1 MVYHSTPVHPPIKQL
16 LNMSRPGK
24 AFSLIVTLL
33 FLLQAGAAI
42 AQVTPAAGQAPKV
55 VTSIKP
61 LQLIVSAITDGITTP
76 ELLIPANQS
85 YHHYTLRPSAVRTIN
100 QADLVVWVGPALETY
115 LSTLLGR
122 TETTGST
129 VRALTLSGLLL
140 HPLSPAAVTS
150 SEVEHEHNDDHS
162 IDNRSGAA
170 HSGAGHADDSHQHGT
185 IDAHVWLDTDNAKLI
200 ADAVA
205 QQLQIIDPTN
215 SARYVANLTRFNQ
228 AVDAMKLSNR
238 ESLAP
243 LKDEGFA
250 VYHNAFQY
258 FEKQNGLQHQ
268 LVFVN
273 DEEMQPGVRHILAV
287 REALQ
292 KSNPVCLLEDV
303 TTNPATV
310 NTVLGDYNIIRM
322 RADVLGETLQP
333 GQGAYVQLMENL
345 AAVFQR
351 CLTTD

>member
-1 MVYHSTPVHPPIKQL
+1 
-16 LNMSRPGK
+16 MSRPGK
-24 AFSLIVTLL
+24 AISLITILL
-33 FLLQAGAAI
+33 FLLQAGA
-42 AQVTPAAGQAPKV
+42 VTQLAPAAGPAPKV

-122 TETTGST
+122 TEASGNA
-129 VRALTLSGLLL
+129 VRALTLPGLLQ
-140 HPLSPAAVTS
+140 HPLSPAAVTTS
-150 SEVEHEHNDDHS
+150 GAEHEHND
-162 IDNRSGAA
+162 
-170 HSGAGHADDSHQHGT
+170 GHTDDSHQHGT
-185 IDAHVWLDTDNAKLI
+185 FDAHVWLDTDNAKLI

-205 QQLQIIDPTN
+205 QQLQTIDPAN
-215 SARYVANLTRFNQ
+215 RARYVANLTRFNL

-243 LKDEGFA
+243 FNGEGFA

-292 KSNPVCLLEDV
+292 RSNPVCLLEDV

-310 NTVLGDYNIIRM
+310 NTVLGDYNITRM

-333 GQGAYVQLMENL
+333 GPGAYVQLMENL

-351 CLTTD
+351 CLTAN